1 MKDLNDLIEQFNK
14 GERTAYKGIF
24 DYYYKDLFHFAWK
37 MLGNKED
44 AEDLTIQ
51 IFSKLFLRHA
61 DFNTAPNL
69 KAFLYISTRNSCLNF
84 LRDKKYETE
93 MRKKFADK
101 MESDYRLSLE
111 YTVKSDLLEA
121 VQKAISN
128 LPETYRRIFRLLI
141 LEERKPSEVA
151 ALLDISLDNV
161 YQQKK
166 RALQML
172 RMRLDDK
179 TLIFTSFIYLA
190 LKVIKKD

>member
-1 MKDLNDLIEQFNK
+1 MKDLNDLVGRFSK
-14 GERTAYKGIF
+14 GEASAYKGIF
-24 DYYYKDLFHFAWK
+24 DYYYKDIFYFAWK
-37 MLGNKED
+37 MLGSKED

-51 IFSKLFLRHA
+51 IFSKLFERHA
-61 DFNTAPNL
+61 DFNTAPNI
-69 KAFLYISTRNSCLNF
+69 KAFLFITIRNACLNF

-93 MRKKFADK
+93 MRKKFAAK
-101 MESDYRLSLE
+101 MENDYRLSLE
-111 YTVKSDLLEA
+111 YSVKSDLLEA
-121 VQKAISN
+121 VQIAINN

-172 RMRLDDK
+172 RLRLDDK
-179 TLIFTSFIYLA
+179 ALILTAFFYLA
-190 LKVIKKD
+190 CSLPKKI